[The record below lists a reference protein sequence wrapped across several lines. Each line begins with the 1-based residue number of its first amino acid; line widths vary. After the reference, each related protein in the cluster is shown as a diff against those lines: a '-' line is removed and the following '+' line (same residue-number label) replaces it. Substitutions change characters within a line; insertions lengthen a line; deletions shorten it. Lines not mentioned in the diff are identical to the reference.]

1 MILHAE
7 HALCDIRKREVK
19 KGHGWY
25 HKVSVSPQ
33 SCISEKELIQTF
45 FAFSNHA
52 TYGISHPVST
62 TIRIESKNCLT
73 TWENSR
79 LTCFKRQHTNTMSG
93 LKYIWPDKPDKPEV
107 TESPIFEA
115 DKLIHAAATWANEM
129 HRSLSGIRENTS
141 RYLFWTFLFC
151 MIITSLLLLHTLNS
165 LWYQLAELNTHQ
177 STYKQMWIEEREEMA
192 AHIERDV
199 ETRAAMFE
207 QLTRQLSAAVH
218 AQPHGPGQQQQRN
231 WQYPSYQGST
241 RDEDRRQILQAAMR
255 EA

>member
-1 MILHAE
+1 
-7 HALCDIRKREVK
+7 
-19 KGHGWY
+19 
-25 HKVSVSPQ
+25 
-33 SCISEKELIQTF
+33 
-45 FAFSNHA
+45 
-52 TYGISHPVST
+52 
-62 TIRIESKNCLT
+62 
-73 TWENSR
+73 
-79 LTCFKRQHTNTMSG
+79 MSG

-129 HRSLSGIRENTS
+129 HRS
-141 RYLFWTFLFC
+141 
-151 MIITSLLLLHTLNS
+151 
-165 LWYQLAELNTHQ
+165 LAELNTHQ